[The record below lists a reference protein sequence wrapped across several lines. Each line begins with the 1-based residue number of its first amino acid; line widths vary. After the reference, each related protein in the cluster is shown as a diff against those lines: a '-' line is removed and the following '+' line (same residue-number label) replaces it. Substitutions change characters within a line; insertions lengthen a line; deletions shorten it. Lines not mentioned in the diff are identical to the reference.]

1 MGFDTRLTRKQFL
14 TTAVLGAAA
23 AAVGQEPPKPP
34 AGVKEAA
41 EFAGLGLNEDQ
52 LKAVAPLAG
61 QLAKSIGDLRKVPM
75 PNELGPAFVFRPEG
89 RAASREP
96 GQRLPRHPAGFR
108 PEAADAANAL
118 DYGLREI
125 RAMLDSGA
133 VTSRE
138 LTEQSLAR
146 LKRYA
151 PKLLCAVTLLEERAL
166 AKADAADRR
175 RAQGRTAS
183 PLDGIPCGIKDLFAL
198 RGHPTT
204 WGAEPFK
211 DQVLDYDAAVVE
223 KLDRAGAVIVA
234 KLTLGAL
241 AMDDKWFGGMT
252 RNPWDPKQGSSG
264 SSAGSASAMAA
275 RLVAF
280 TVGTETLGS
289 IVSPSQRCR
298 VTGLRP
304 TFGRV
309 SRHGAM
315 ALSWT
320 MDKVGP
326 ICRSAEDC
334 ALVLEALNGADPRD
348 PMSTGRPFAPRQLK
362 DLKGLRIAYL
372 SAKPL
377 DEDDSGGALEPV
389 LETLR
394 SLGADPK
401 PAVFR
406 PIPNGTDELLACE
419 AAAAF
424 QQITLDGRVDTLQR
438 SFWPQIFRT
447 AHLMSG
453 VDYVQAMRART
464 LVMRQF
470 EEDFGDFDL
479 LVAPDRGGFTLYNT
493 NLAGH
498 PQVYVPN
505 GGRSGF
511 SLVGRLYGEA
521 TLCAVAQRFQD
532 AAKHYLAK
540 PDMAAL
546 DRFEP

>member
-1 MGFDTRLTRKQFL
+1 
-14 TTAVLGAAA
+14 
-23 AAVGQEPPKPP
+23 
-34 AGVKEAA
+34 
-41 EFAGLGLNEDQ
+41 
-52 LKAVAPLAG
+52 
-61 QLAKSIGDLRKVPM
+61 
-75 PNELGPAFVFRPEG
+75 
-89 RAASREP
+89 
-96 GQRLPRHPAGFR
+96 
-108 PEAADAANAL
+108 
-118 DYGLREI
+118 
-125 RAMLDSGA
+125 MLDSRR

-138 LTEQSLAR
+138 LTEQSIAR
-146 LKRYA
+146 LKRYS
-151 PKLLCAVTLLEERAL
+151 PKLLCTVTMLERRAL
-166 AKADAADRR
+166 AKADEADRR
-175 RAQGRTAS
+175 IAEGRPRG
-183 PLDGIPCGIKDLFAL
+183 PLDGVPCGIKDLFAL

-204 WGAEPFK
+204 WGAEPFR
-211 DQVLDYDAAVVE
+211 DQVLEHDAAVVE
-223 KLDRAGAVIVA
+223 RLDQAGAVIVA

-252 RNPWDPKQGSSG
+252 RNPWNPKQGSSG

-304 TFGRV
+304 TFGRI

-334 ALVLEALNGADPRD
+334 AIVLEALHGADPRD
-348 PMSTGRPFAPRQLK
+348 PMSVTRAFVPRSL
-362 DLKGLRIAYL
+362 DSLHGLRVAYL

-389 LETLR
+389 LESMR

-401 PAVFR
+401 PVRFR
-406 PIPNGTDELLACE
+406 EIPKGTDELLACE

-424 QQITLDGRVDTLQR
+424 QQITLDGRVDTISR
-438 SFWPQIFRT
+438 SYWPQIFRT

-464 LVMRQF
+464 IVMRQF
-470 EEDFGDFDL
+470 EEDFGEFDL

-493 NLAGH
+493 NLTGH
-498 PQVYVPN
+498 PQVYVPD
-505 GGRSGF
+505 GKGSGF

-521 TLCAVAQRFQD
+521 TLCAVAQRLQD
-532 AAKHYLAK
+532 VEKAYLRK
-540 PDMAAL
+540 PDLAAVEAF
-546 DRFEP
+546 DPAG